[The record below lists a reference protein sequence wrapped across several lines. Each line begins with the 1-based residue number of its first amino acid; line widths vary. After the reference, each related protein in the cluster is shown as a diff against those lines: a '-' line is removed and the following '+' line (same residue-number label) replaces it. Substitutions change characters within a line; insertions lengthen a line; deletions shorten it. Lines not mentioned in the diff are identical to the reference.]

1 MWPSTNKTNLVQNA
15 KSGIRALVSFDNDIA
30 IIDVRGQTCP
40 GYLLA
45 INKAVDEL
53 NPKTKAKLL
62 MTYPPCI
69 EDVKAW
75 CNSKGID
82 YLSLEKSDKVWV
94 AWIQKNSIDV

>member
-1 MWPSTNKTNLVQNA
+1 MWPFTKKTNSTQNA
-15 KSGIRALVSFDNDIA
+15 KSGIKALVSFDDDIA

-45 INKAVDEL
+45 INKAVGEL

-69 EDVKAW
+69 ADVKSW
-75 CNSKGID
+75 CKSKGID
-82 YLSLEKSDKVWV
+82 YLSLEKTDK
-94 AWIQKNSIDV
+94 AWIALIQK